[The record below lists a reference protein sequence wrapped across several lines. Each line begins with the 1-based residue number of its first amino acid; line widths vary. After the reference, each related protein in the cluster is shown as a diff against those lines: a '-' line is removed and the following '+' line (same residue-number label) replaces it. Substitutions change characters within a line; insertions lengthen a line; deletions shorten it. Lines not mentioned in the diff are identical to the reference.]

1 MSDRSSAERAPST
14 GASAIDASHSYPAAA
29 ASPDA
34 VRQRAN
40 ERVAERLRE
49 AAQLLGDQD
58 ANPFRVRAYRN
69 AAGNIERL
77 ERDVRA
83 IFDQGGID
91 ALEEI
96 DGVGPGVASAIAE
109 MLVSGRWSL
118 LERLRGQAEPE
129 LLFRVVPGIGPE
141 LAQRIH
147 ETLHVDT
154 LEGLEI
160 AAHDGRLASVPG
172 VGPRRIAAIRAALGA
187 LLTRTRAR
195 RTSETGVPD
204 LPPVDVLLDVDREY
218 RDKAARD
225 RLPTIVP
232 RRFNPSGKA
241 RLPILH
247 TRRGAWHFTVLF
259 SNTARAHA
267 LQRTRD
273 WVVVYCYNDGHEE
286 RQCTIVTEIAGP
298 LAGRRVVRGREDE
311 CGAHYASEVA
321 TAAHSAAFG

>member
-1 MSDRSSAERAPST
+1 VRERFVTDRER
-14 GASAIDASHSYPAAA
+14 GAGGPVFDVLHRRPPTDARA
-29 ASPDA
+29 DA

-40 ERVAERLRE
+40 EKVAERLRE

-58 ANPFRVRAYRN
+58 ANPFRIRAYRN
-69 AAGNIERL
+69 AAGNVEHL

-83 IFDQGGID
+83 IFEEGGID
-91 ALEEI
+91 ALEDI
-96 DGVGPGVASAIAE
+96 DGVGPGIAAAIRE
-109 MLVSGRWSL
+109 MLVSGRWNL

-160 AAHDGRLASVPG
+160 AAHDGRLGSVPG
-172 VGPRRIAAIRAALGA
+172 VGPRRTEAIRAALGA
-187 LLTRTRAR
+187 LLTRNRPR
-195 RTSETGVPD
+195 RVYDNTEP
-204 LPPVDVLLDVDREY
+204 LPPADVLLDVDGEY
-218 RDKAARD
+218 RDKAARG

-232 RRFNPSGKA
+232 RRFNPDGKA

-247 TRRGAWHFTVLF
+247 AQRGGWHFTVLF

-273 WVVVYCYNDGHEE
+273 WVDVYFYNDAHEE
-286 RQCTIVTEIAGP
+286 RQCTIVTEIAGS
-298 LAGRRVVRGREDE
+298 LAGRRVIRGREDE
-311 CGAHYASEVA
+311 CRARYAGE
-321 TAAHSAAFG
+321 AARPAA